1 MYAGNAMNN
10 YAATKIPEIF
20 LQASSTSTGNRYLG
34 QLGTIAGPV
43 ALQKTKVLLVRMYLI
58 SNSIL

>member
-1 MYAGNAMNN
+1 MYAENAMNN
-10 YAATKIPEIF
+10 YAARKIPEIF
-20 LQASSTSTGNRYLG
+20 LQVSSTSTGNRYLG

-43 ALQKTKVLLVRMYLI
+43 ALQKTKVLLVIRYLI